1 MKIIIV
7 EGIDNVGKSTL
18 TKALADVYPNY
29 SVMVIHSDAKTVFT
43 ELVKTLKE
51 LDYMDYKRSEG
62 TKETIVVL
70 DRSWKDEYVYGPL
83 YRNKTLDEQRTYIWD
98 IAGRLRKIPDLRDKT
113 YEILMKASPE
123 FAIKHDDNKSFT
135 SQMNYETRVSKIKT
149 EINLF
154 DEMWTMNE
162 LFLNNDHRMI
172 INMEDSGEFVPL
184 EDVKKL
190 VKNTFDL

>member
-29 SVMVIHSDAKTVFT
+29 NVMVIHSDAKTVFV

-51 LDYMDYKRSEG
+51 LDYMDYKRAE
-62 TKETIVVL
+62 TDKETIVVL

-83 YRNKTLDEQRTYIWD
+83 YRGKGFDEQRNYIWD
-98 IAGRLRKIPDLRDKT
+98 IAARLRKIPDLRDKT

-123 FAIKHDDNKSFT
+123 FVIKHDDNKSFT
-135 SQMNYETRVSKIKT
+135 SQMDYETRVDRIKT
-149 EINLF
+149 ETKLF
-154 DEMWTMNE
+154 DEMWSMNE
-162 LFLNNDHRMI
+162 LFLDNDHRMV

-190 VKNTFDL
+190 VKNTFNL